1 MSVLFFCTK
10 LDFLGK
16 TIHDLLCMGGSWM
29 DQEMARRW
37 LTHTGDLV
45 VEHIDEPDGRVRLY
59 YLSTMA
65 DAKVVYSEVIP
76 KLRMLPLEDVGIN
89 EMERQLGVAGS
100 NRVYGLEEAV
110 GRMMRG
116 NIYIHMRD
124 AEYGL
129 AIPSDGTAGRSIEAP
144 EMETVVMGPQIAF
157 VEELNVNLCI
167 IRKYLSTAQLFHE
180 RLVVG
185 TNIPVDVSVLYLD
198 GIVDP
203 ENVNTV
209 RQRISDLKVDSNLDS
224 SILAQYIADNERSLF
239 PTLQQTERPDRVVAG
254 LRQGQVA
261 ILVEGSPFVLLG
273 PTTLLQFFQS
283 PDDYYLRWSL
293 ATFNRMMRMLAMI
306 LSLILTP
313 IYVAALTYHYEMI
326 PADLLLSLAQ
336 SRSRVPFPPLWEAIL
351 MELIIELLREAGARL
366 PTKVGQ
372 TIGIVGGIVI
382 GQAIVQAGFTSN
394 ILIIIVALGAL
405 SSFIAP
411 SYMIGSTIRV
421 IRFPMILLAGVL
433 GALGIVIGF
442 SFLASHLLRQ
452 TSLGRPYM
460 YPIYPVRFYDW
471 KDGFI
476 RAPLSALWHRLTYF
490 NPKKKVRFSPDLAKE
505 KKDIDE

>member
-1 MSVLFFCTK
+1 
-10 LDFLGK
+10 
-16 TIHDLLCMGGSWM
+16 M
-29 DQEMARRW
+29 DQKGARNW
-37 LTHTGDLV
+37 FTHTGDLV
-45 VEHIDEPDGRVRLY
+45 TEQIDEPKGRVSLY
-59 YLSTMA
+59 YLSSMA
-65 DAKVVYSEVIP
+65 DAKVVYSELIP
-76 KLRMLPLEDVGIN
+76 KLREICLGDVGI
-89 EMERQLGVAGS
+89 EEIERHLGGAGS
-100 NRVYGLEEAV
+100 NRIYEESEAIK
-110 GRMMRG
+110 RLLSG
-116 NIYIHMRD
+116 NIYIHVRG
-124 AEYGL
+124 AAYGI
-129 AIPSDGTAGRSIEAP
+129 AIPSDGTVGRNIQAP
-144 EMETVVMGPQIAF
+144 EIETVVLGPQIAF
-157 VEELNVNLCI
+157 VEELQVNICI
-167 IRKYLSTAQLFHE
+167 IRKYMSTPRLFHE
-180 RLVVG
+180 KLAVG
-185 TNIPVDVSVLYLD
+185 NTIPMEVSILYLEGTAD
-198 GIVDP
+198 T

-209 RQRISDLKVDSNLDS
+209 RERIQNLELDS
-224 SILAQYIADNERSLF
+224 SMDSAILAQYIADNEKSLF
-239 PTLQQTERPDRVVAG
+239 PTLQQTERPDRVIHG
-254 LRQGQVA
+254 LREGQIA
-261 ILVEGSPFVLLG
+261 ILVEGSPFALLG

-293 ATFNRMMRMLAMI
+293 ATFNRTMRVFAMV

-313 IYVAALTYHYEMI
+313 VYVAALTYHYEMI
-326 PADLLLSLAQ
+326 PSDLLLSLAQ
-336 SRSRVPFPPLWEAIL
+336 SRSRVPLPPLWEAIL

-421 IRFPMILLAGVL
+421 IRFPMILLAGLL
-433 GALGIVIGF
+433 GALGIVVGF

-460 YPIYPVRFYDW
+460 YPIYPVRFSDW

-476 RAPLSALWHRLTYF
+476 RAPLSSLAERNHF
-490 NPKKKVRFSPDLAKE
+490 FSPKKVRRFNPDKAKE

>member
-1 MSVLFFCTK
+1 MSMDRESAHRWF
-10 LDFLGK
+10 
-16 TIHDLLCMGGSWM
+16 IHTSDLI
-29 DQEMARRW
+29 
-37 LTHTGDLV
+37 T
-45 VEHIDEPDGRVRLY
+45 EHIDEPEGRMRLFF
-59 YLSTMA
+59 LSSMA
-65 DAKVVYSEVIP
+65 DPKVVYSELIP
-76 KLRMLPLEDVGIN
+76 KLRESCLEEIGIEEVG
-89 EMERQLGVAGS
+89 RHLGAAGS
-100 NRVYGLEEAV
+100 NRVFDEEDVIKRLLGGNIVIQVEGASYGLWF
-110 GRMMRG
+110 
-116 NIYIHMRD
+116 
-124 AEYGL
+124 
-129 AIPSDGTAGRSIEAP
+129 PSDGTVGRSIQAP
-144 EMETVVMGPQIAF
+144 EIETVVLGPQIAF
-157 VEELNVNLCI
+157 VEDLNVNISI
-167 IRKYLSTAQLFHE
+167 IRKYMSTPKLYHE
-180 RLVVG
+180 QMLVG
-185 TNIPVDVSVLYLD
+185 KTIPVDVSILYMTGMAD
-198 GIVDP
+198 E

-209 RQRISDLKVDSNLDS
+209 RQRISDLEVDSSLDS
-224 SILAQYIADNERSLF
+224 TILAQYIADNEKSLF
-239 PTLQQTERPDRVVAG
+239 PTLQQTERPDRVVHG
-254 LRQGQVA
+254 LRQGQIA
-261 ILVEGSPFVLLG
+261 ILVEGSPFALLG

-293 ATFNRMMRMLAMI
+293 ATFNRLMRVFAMI
-306 LSLILTP
+306 SSLILTP

-421 IRFPMILLAGVL
+421 VRFPMILLAGFL
-433 GALGIVIGF
+433 GALGIVVGF

-460 YPIYPVRFYDW
+460 YPIYPVRYSDW
-471 KDGFI
+471 KDGFF
-476 RAPLSALWHRLTYF
+476 RAPLSSLSERLTF
-490 NPKKKVRFSPDLAKE
+490 FTPKRVQRFGKGKAKE

>member
-1 MSVLFFCTK
+1 MDRESARNWFEHTS
-10 LDFLGK
+10 
-16 TIHDLLCMGGSWM
+16 DLI
-29 DQEMARRW
+29 
-37 LTHTGDLV
+37 T
-45 VEHIDEPDGRVRLY
+45 EHIDEPEGRVRLF
-59 YLSTMA
+59 YLSSMA
-65 DAKVVYSEVIP
+65 DGKVVYSELIP
-76 KLRMLPLEDVGIN
+76 KLRDLCLEESGI
-89 EMERQLGVAGS
+89 EEVARHLGASSS
-100 NRVYGLEEAV
+100 NRAFNEREVIERLL
-110 GRMMRG
+110 RG
-116 NIYIHMRD
+116 HIVIQV
-124 AEYGL
+124 AESPYCL
-129 AIPSDGTAGRSIEAP
+129 SFPSDGTAGRSIQAP
-144 EMETVVMGPQIAF
+144 EIETVVLGPQIAF
-157 VEELNVNLCI
+157 VEELNVNICI
-167 IRKYLSTAQLFHE
+167 IRKYMSTPKLFHE
-180 RLVVG
+180 QLSVG
-185 TNIPVDVSVLYLD
+185 KSIPMDVSILYLSGTAD
-198 GIVDP
+198 E

-209 RQRISDLKVDSNLDS
+209 RQRICDLELDS
-224 SILAQYIADNERSLF
+224 ILDSTILAQHIADNEKSLF
-239 PTLQQTERPDRVVAG
+239 PTLQQTERPDRVVHG
-254 LRQGQVA
+254 LRQGQIA
-261 ILVEGSPFVLLG
+261 ILVEGSPFALLG
-273 PTTLLQFFQS
+273 PTTLQQFFQS

-293 ATFNRMMRMLAMI
+293 ATFNRLMRIFAMI
-306 LSLILTP
+306 LSLMLTP

-421 IRFPMILLAGVL
+421 VRFPMILLAGML
-433 GALGIVIGF
+433 GALGIVVGF

-460 YPIYPVRFYDW
+460 YPIYPVRYSDW

-476 RAPLSALWHRLTYF
+476 RAPLSSLSERLKFFT
-490 NPKKKVRFSPDLAKE
+490 PKRVLRFDRGKAKE
-505 KKDIDE
+505 MKDIDE

>member
-1 MSVLFFCTK
+1 
-10 LDFLGK
+10 
-16 TIHDLLCMGGSWM
+16 M
-29 DQEMARRW
+29 DRKSARKW
-37 LTHTGDLV
+37 FTHTGDLV
-45 VEHIDEPDGRVRLY
+45 TERIDEPKGRVCLY
-59 YLSTMA
+59 YLSSMA
-65 DAKVVYSEVIP
+65 DAKVVYSELIP
-76 KLRMLPLEDVGIN
+76 KLRTICLEEAGI
-89 EMERQLGVAGS
+89 EAIERHLGGAGS
-100 NRVYGLEEAV
+100 NRVYQESEAIS
-110 GRMMRG
+110 RLLSG
-116 NIYIHMRD
+116 NIYIHVRG
-124 AEYGL
+124 AAYGI
-129 AIPSDGTAGRSIEAP
+129 AFPSDGTVGRNIQAP
-144 EMETVVMGPQIAF
+144 EIETVVLGPQIAF
-157 VEELNVNLCI
+157 VEELQVNICI
-167 IRKYLSTAQLFHE
+167 IRKYMSTPLLFHE
-180 RLVVG
+180 RLAVG
-185 TNIPVDVSVLYLD
+185 KMIPMEVSILYLEGTAD
-198 GIVDP
+198 T

-209 RQRISDLKVDSNLDS
+209 RQRIRDLEVDSSMDS
-224 SILAQYIADNERSLF
+224 TILAQFIADNEKSLF
-239 PTLQQTERPDRVVAG
+239 PTLQQTERPDRVIHG
-254 LRQGQVA
+254 LRQGQIA
-261 ILVEGSPFVLLG
+261 ILVEGSPFALLG
-273 PTTLLQFFQS
+273 PTTLMQFFQS

-293 ATFNRMMRMLAMI
+293 ATFNRLMRVFAMI

-336 SRSRVPFPPLWEAIL
+336 SRSRVPLPPLWEAIL

-394 ILIIIVALGAL
+394 ILIIIVALAAL

-421 IRFPMILLAGVL
+421 IRFPMILLAGLL
-433 GALGIVIGF
+433 GALGIVVGF

-460 YPIYPVRFYDW
+460 YPIYPVRFSDW

-476 RAPLSALWHRLTYF
+476 RAPLSALTERVHFFT
-490 NPKKKVRFSPDLAKE
+490 PKKVRRFDPERAKE

>member
-1 MSVLFFCTK
+1 
-10 LDFLGK
+10 
-16 TIHDLLCMGGSWM
+16 M
-29 DQEMARRW
+29 DRESAQNW
-37 LTHTGDLV
+37 FTHTSDLV
-45 VEHIDEPDGRVRLY
+45 TEHIDEPEGRVRLF

-65 DAKVVYSEVIP
+65 DAKVVYSELIP
-76 KLRMLPLEDVGIN
+76 KLREICLEESEIAVIA
-89 EMERQLGVAGS
+89 QHLGVSSS
-100 NRVYGLEEAV
+100 NRVFDDGEAIERLLSGHIVIQVEESS
-110 GRMMRG
+110 
-116 NIYIHMRD
+116 
-124 AEYGL
+124 YGL
-129 AIPSDGTAGRSIEAP
+129 AFPSDGTVGRNIQAP
-144 EMETVVMGPQIAF
+144 EIETVVLGPQIAF
-157 VEELNVNLCI
+157 VEELNVNICI
-167 IRKYLSTAQLFHE
+167 IRKYMSTPRLFHE
-180 RLVVG
+180 RLSVG
-185 TNIPVDVSVLYLD
+185 KTIPMNVSMLYLSGTAD
-198 GIVDP
+198 E

-209 RQRISDLKVDSNLDS
+209 RQRINDLELDTSLDS
-224 SILAQYIADNERSLF
+224 TILAQHIADNEKSLF
-239 PTLQQTERPDRVVAG
+239 PTLQQTERPDRAIHG
-254 LRQGQVA
+254 LRQGQIA
-261 ILVEGSPFVLLG
+261 ILVEGSPFALLG

-283 PDDYYLRWSL
+283 LDDYYLRWSL
-293 ATFNRMMRMLAMI
+293 ATFNRLMRTFAMI

-313 IYVAALTYHYEMI
+313 IYVAALTYHYEMV

-336 SRSRVPFPPLWEAIL
+336 SRSRVPFPPLWEALL

-421 IRFPMILLAGVL
+421 VRFPMIFLAGVL
-433 GALGIVIGF
+433 GALGIVVGF

-460 YPIYPVRFYDW
+460 YPIYPVRFSDW

-476 RAPLSALWHRLTYF
+476 RAPLSSLSERLKFF
-490 NPKKKVRFSPDLAKE
+490 NPKRISRFDRGRAKE

>member
-1 MSVLFFCTK
+1 
-10 LDFLGK
+10 
-16 TIHDLLCMGGSWM
+16 M
-29 DQEMARRW
+29 DQEMAHRW
-37 LTHTGDLV
+37 LSNTGDLV
-45 VEHIDEPDGRVRLY
+45 VEHIDELNGRVRLY

-65 DAKVVYSEVIP
+65 DASVVYNELIP
-76 KLRMLPLEDVGIN
+76 KLRMLPLETVGIVDV
-89 EMERQLGVAGS
+89 EKQLGVASS
-100 NRVYGLEEAV
+100 NRVYEVQEAV
-110 GRMMRG
+110 SRIIH
-116 NIYIHMRD
+116 NCIYVHVED
-124 AEYGL
+124 AAYGL
-129 AIPSDGTAGRSIEAP
+129 AIPSDGTAGRNIQAP
-144 EMETVVMGPQIAF
+144 EMESVVMGPQVAF

-167 IRKYLSTAQLFHE
+167 IRKYMPTTHLFHE
-180 RLVVG
+180 RLAVG
-185 TNIPVDVSVLYLD
+185 KEIPIDISILYLEN
-198 GIVDP
+198 IVDP

-209 RQRISDLKVDSNLDS
+209 RQRIQELNVDSHLDS

-239 PTLQQTERPDRVVAG
+239 PTLQQTERPDRVVHG

-283 PDDYYLRWSL
+283 PDDYYLRWVL
-293 ATFNRMMRMLAMI
+293 ATFNRAMRMFAMI
-306 LSLILTP
+306 LSLLLTP
-313 IYVAALTYHYEMI
+313 VYVAALTYHYEMI

-336 SRSRVPFPPLWEAIL
+336 SRSRVPFPPLWEAFL
-351 MELIIELLREAGARL
+351 MEIIIELLREAGARL

-421 IRFPMILLAGVL
+421 IRFPMILLAGLL
-433 GALGIVIGF
+433 GAMGIVAGF

-460 YPIYPVRFYDW
+460 YPLYPVRFEDW

-476 RAPLSALWHRLTYF
+476 RAPLSSLWLRFKFF
-490 NPKKKVRFSPDLAKE
+490 NPQQKKRFNREQAQM

>member
-1 MSVLFFCTK
+1 
-10 LDFLGK
+10 
-16 TIHDLLCMGGSWM
+16 
-29 DQEMARRW
+29 MAHRW
-37 LTHTGDLV
+37 LSNTGDLV
-45 VEHIDEPDGRVRLY
+45 VEHIDELNGRVRLY

-65 DAKVVYSEVIP
+65 DASVVYNELIP
-76 KLRMLPLEDVGIN
+76 KLRMLPLETVGIVDV
-89 EMERQLGVAGS
+89 EKQLGVASS
-100 NRVYGLEEAV
+100 NRVYEVQEAV
-110 GRMMRG
+110 SRIIH
-116 NIYIHMRD
+116 NCIYVHVED
-124 AEYGL
+124 AAYGL
-129 AIPSDGTAGRSIEAP
+129 AIPSDGTAGRNIQAP
-144 EMETVVMGPQIAF
+144 EMESVVMGPQVAF

-167 IRKYLSTAQLFHE
+167 IRKYMPTTHLFHE
-180 RLVVG
+180 RLAVG
-185 TNIPVDVSVLYLD
+185 KEIPIDISILYLEN
-198 GIVDP
+198 IVDP

-209 RQRISDLKVDSNLDS
+209 RQRIQELNVDSHLDS

-239 PTLQQTERPDRVVAG
+239 PTLQQTERPDRVVHG

-283 PDDYYLRWSL
+283 PDDYYLRWVL
-293 ATFNRMMRMLAMI
+293 ATFNRAMRMFAMI
-306 LSLILTP
+306 LSLLLTP
-313 IYVAALTYHYEMI
+313 VYVAALTYHYEMI

-336 SRSRVPFPPLWEAIL
+336 SRSRVPFPPLWEAFL
-351 MELIIELLREAGARL
+351 MEIIIELLREAGARL

-421 IRFPMILLAGVL
+421 IRFPMILLAGLL
-433 GALGIVIGF
+433 GAMGIVAGF

-460 YPIYPVRFYDW
+460 YPLYPVRFEDW

-476 RAPLSALWHRLTYF
+476 RAPLSSLWLRFKFF
-490 NPKKKVRFSPDLAKE
+490 NPQQKKRFNREQAQM

>member
-1 MSVLFFCTK
+1 
-10 LDFLGK
+10 
-16 TIHDLLCMGGSWM
+16 M
-29 DQEMARRW
+29 DRESAQNW
-37 LTHTGDLV
+37 FTHTSDLV
-45 VEHIDEPDGRVRLY
+45 TEHIDEPEGRVRLF

-65 DAKVVYSEVIP
+65 DAKVVYSELIP
-76 KLRMLPLEDVGIN
+76 KLREICLEESRIEVIA
-89 EMERQLGVAGS
+89 QHLGVSSS
-100 NRVYGLEEAV
+100 NRVFDDGEAIERLLSGHIVIRVEESS
-110 GRMMRG
+110 
-116 NIYIHMRD
+116 
-124 AEYGL
+124 YGL
-129 AIPSDGTAGRSIEAP
+129 AFPSDGTVGRNIQAP
-144 EMETVVMGPQIAF
+144 EIETVVLGPQIAF
-157 VEELNVNLCI
+157 VEELNVNICI
-167 IRKYLSTAQLFHE
+167 IRKYMSTPRLFHE
-180 RLVVG
+180 RLSVG
-185 TNIPVDVSVLYLD
+185 KTIPMNVSMLYLSGTAD
-198 GIVDP
+198 E

-209 RQRISDLKVDSNLDS
+209 RQRINDLELDTSLDS
-224 SILAQYIADNERSLF
+224 TILAQHIADNEKSLF
-239 PTLQQTERPDRVVAG
+239 PTLQQTERPDRAIHG
-254 LRQGQVA
+254 LRQGQIA
-261 ILVEGSPFVLLG
+261 ILVEGSPFALLG

-293 ATFNRMMRMLAMI
+293 ATFNRLMRTFAMI

-313 IYVAALTYHYEMI
+313 IYVAALTYHYEMV

-336 SRSRVPFPPLWEAIL
+336 SRSRVPFPPLWEALL

-405 SSFIAP
+405 SSFIVALGALSSFIAP

-421 IRFPMILLAGVL
+421 VRFPMIFLAGVL
-433 GALGIVIGF
+433 GALGIVVGF

-460 YPIYPVRFYDW
+460 YPIYPVRFSDW

-476 RAPLSALWHRLTYF
+476 RAPLSSLSERLKFF
-490 NPKKKVRFSPDLAKE
+490 NPKRISRFDRGRAKE